1 MIRFKIVFWIFV
13 VGFVA
18 VTYRLFTIQLLNP
31 EKTIPI
37 EKFIKT
43 EKKASLRG
51 EIYDTKGRPLVIN
64 KRTFDV
70 YVNTESL
77 VENKGLVNDL
87 KKHLDLK
94 NSSISAIIKKNNWQR
109 VADNIS
115 ESKKEKIVKYYP
127 SFINFEEQ
135 WLRHYP
141 EGSMSAHLLGFL
153 GKDNLGQPMG
163 YIGVEGYF
171 NQELEGM
178 PSFEEREEDF
188 IGIPFIGSLVKE
200 DQVYAGL
207 DLYSSLDINIQKMME
222 QELYN
227 GLYKYRAKN
236 ACAII
241 ADPYSGNV
249 IAMGCVPGFEPEKY
263 YEYETYDYI
272 NPLVSSVYEPGST
285 FKPLIVAMALEE
297 KKIKKDTVFEE
308 KGPYQIG
315 EYAIQTWDNKYRD
328 KINVQKIL
336 EKSSNVGMV
345 KIINRLDKKTIEK
358 YLVKLG
364 LREIT
369 GIELEGEVNS
379 LINSSKDWRPIDI
392 ATLSFGQ
399 GMAVTPIQLIQAFS
413 AIAND
418 GNLIKS
424 SIVNNF
430 FDPKTGQKI
439 MAENKITKR
448 VYSKKTT
455 DIMKELLLNAVDNAE
470 AYWPQKQKG
479 YSICGKTGTAQIPI
493 EGHYDQS
500 KTIASFI
507 GFAPCNK
514 PKFIMLTLYYQPESS
529 PWGSET
535 AAPTFFNIA
544 NKLILYYNIPPDRY

>member
-1 MIRFKIVFWIFV
+1 MIRFKTVFWLFV
-13 VGFVA
+13 VGFIA
-18 VTYRLFTIQLLNP
+18 VTYRLFTIQLLNT

-43 EKKASLRG
+43 EKKSSLRG
-51 EIYDTKGRPLVIN
+51 EIYDTKGQPLVLN

-70 YVNTESL
+70 YVDVVSL
-77 VENKGLVNDL
+77 GENNDL
-87 KKHLDLK
+87 KSDLKKYLALK
-94 NSSISAIIKKNNWQR
+94 NSTISAVLKKDNWQR
-109 VADNIS
+109 IADNIE
-115 ESKKEKIVKYYP
+115 ESKKAELLKYYP
-127 SFINFEEQ
+127 KYLNFEEQ

-153 GKDNLGQPMG
+153 GKDDLGQPKG

-178 PSFEEREEDF
+178 PSFQEKEEDF

-207 DLYSSLDINIQKMME
+207 DLYTSLDTNIQNMME
-222 QELYN
+222 QELYK
-227 GLYKYRAKN
+227 GLYKYKAKN

-241 ADPYSGNV
+241 ADPYSGS
-249 IAMGCVPGFEPEKY
+249 IKAMGCVPGFVPENY
-263 YEYETYDYI
+263 YKYETYDFV
-272 NPLVSSVYEPGST
+272 NLLVSSVYEPGST
-285 FKPLIVAMALEE
+285 FKPLVVAMALEE
-297 KKIKKDTVFEE
+297 KKIKKNTVFEE
-308 KGPYQIG
+308 KGPYIIG

-328 KINVQKIL
+328 TINVQKIL

-345 KIINRLDKKTIEK
+345 KIINRLNKNTIEK
-358 YLVKLG
+358 YLKKLG
-364 LREIT
+364 LRELT

-379 LINSSKDWRPIDI
+379 LINNYKDWRPIDI

-399 GMAVTPIQLIQAFS
+399 GMAVTPIQLVQAFS

-418 GNLIKS
+418 GYLVKP
-424 SIVNNF
+424 SIVKNF
-430 FDPKTGQKI
+430 YDPKTEQKI
-439 MAENKITKR
+439 DTDNNIKHR
-448 VYSKKTT
+448 VYSTKTT
-455 DIMKELLLNAVDNAE
+455 AVMKELLLKAVDNAE
-470 AYWPQKQKG
+470 AYWPQKQDG

-507 GFAPCNK
+507 GFAPCTK

-544 NKLILYYNIPPDRY
+544 NKLLLYYNIPPDRY